1 MSTSYGRIR
10 HAKLKQRRR
19 LRKKQL
25 LAGLKS
31 RASLKNA
38 SKNDIAAYTE
48 AVKQREKYLMKER
61 KRKELWRKKLK
72 EMVSNND
79 KCALAKAKKIK
90 QQKQKQY
97 IKHKA
102 IGKCKGWDCQK
113 RRTKLW
119 TSIEKKITNENKNIN
134 ESWVM

>member
-1 MSTSYGRIR
+1 MSTSYRRMR
-10 HAKLKQRRR
+10 HAKLKRYRR

-25 LAGLKS
+25 LSGFKS

-61 KRKELWRKKLK
+61 KRKELCRKKLK

-79 KCALAKAKKIK
+79 KSALAKVKEIK

-97 IKHKA
+97 IKNKR
-102 IGKCKGWDCQK
+102 IGKCKEWDRQK
-113 RRTKLW
+113 RRKKL
-119 TSIEKKITNENKNIN
+119 
-134 ESWVM
+134 

>member
-1 MSTSYGRIR
+1 
-10 HAKLKQRRR
+10 
-19 LRKKQL
+19 
-25 LAGLKS
+25 
-31 RASLKNA
+31 
-38 SKNDIAAYTE
+38 
-48 AVKQREKYLMKER
+48 
-61 KRKELWRKKLK
+61 
-72 EMVSNND
+72 MVSNND